1 MDIKSIIKNA
11 VAQRLQESIKI
22 EEPATPE
29 ITTTSEF
36 VNFLAEAVKFK
47 MEELKINKD
56 ISRETVG
63 RMKKAGVSKE
73 YRREAT
79 KDDVARAE
87 GDRARKQKMKD
98 DAKSGEGFERGVHV
112 QKHGAAAD
120 ADAAARRTGSTPISQ
135 INKMGV
141 RKGVAKK
148 HGGVSA
154 GDAAENRLKAKTT
167 AMAIKHG
174 KEVADIASKEN

>member
-63 RMKKAGVSKE
+63 RMKKAGVSRE
-73 YRREAT
+73 ARREFT

-87 GDRARKQKMKD
+87 GDRARNQKMKD
-98 DAKSGEGFERGVHV
+98 DEKGGEGFERAVHV
-112 QKHGAAAD
+112 QTHGAAA
-120 ADAAARRTGSTPISQ
+120 SPNN
-135 INKMGV
+135 NKTKPMSPEKIRGAGLAGKTVGGV
-141 RKGVAKK
+141 PREKRLAKK
-148 HGGVSA
+148 MHKIKQGN
-154 GDAAENRLKAKTT
+154 AALLSRL
-167 AMAIKHG
+167 
-174 KEVADIASKEN
+174 ADKEN